1 MCNQATFA
9 LSLKAAGYL
18 DYAIHLAWC
27 LIALMGIWYN
37 LFRWSY
43 SYCSKEG
50 YISSWCLKYKLVF
63 LSPDNIAALQ
73 ILYEKYLDFLLL
85 CLIGGLKCR
94 NEQIRVIFPM
104 HCFDDL
110 LLIFYLCNFS
120 FGITLW
126 VFAIKKTLCRWFSAW
141 PAAIILCLD
150 SIILCVVW
158 LLQTNRIS
166 TGYQYIFKW
175 PM

>member
-1 MCNQATFA
+1 
-9 LSLKAAGYL
+9 
-18 DYAIHLAWC
+18 
-27 LIALMGIWYN
+27 
-37 LFRWSY
+37 
-43 SYCSKEG
+43 
-50 YISSWCLKYKLVF
+50 LVF
-63 LSPDNIAALQ
+63 LSPDNIATLH

-94 NEQIRVIFPM
+94 NEQIRVIFPYAL
-104 HCFDDL
+104 FWWSAAN
-110 LLIFYLCNFS
+110 FYLCNFS

-126 VFAIKKTLCRWFSAW
+126 VFAIKKTLCSWFSAW
-141 PAAIILCLD
+141 PAAIVLCLD

-175 PM
+175 PMEEMSNNYISKIIMHSFTWPFTARRSAQST

>member
-1 MCNQATFA
+1 MQQF
-9 LSLKAAGYL
+9 SLCVVLLGARQSSHLPCSCTLLCASLAA
-18 DYAIHLAWC
+18 HV
-27 LIALMGIWYN
+27 
-37 LFRWSY
+37 
-43 SYCSKEG
+43 KEG
-50 YISSWCLKYKLVF
+50 LCRV
-63 LSPDNIAALQ
+63 PDFEHTAKWLHTAATPFQVVNIAALQ

-94 NEQIRVIFPM
+94 NEQIRVIFSYAL
-104 HCFDDL
+104 FWWSAAN
-110 LLIFYLCNFS
+110 FYLCNFS

-126 VFAIKKTLCRWFSAW
+126 VFAIKKTLCCWFYAW
-141 PAAIILCLD
+141 PAAIVLCLD